1 MRKLIITILTVM
13 AALSLYG
20 CAEEENS
27 PASSSRVY
35 SVELKSN
42 TVLDAENSYFLI
54 EVNNAE
60 EIEDVVLAKEEGE
73 TDEEYMSRYNYAVS
87 EAKAKGTYILVEG
100 LGLDLQTVVLNKDNG
115 TVTNAVEN
123 KTLVI
128 VKKEAAT
135 STKQEE
141 YKIQILLDARTAVKA
156 KSVAVTV
163 GNQRFLFND
172 FNVKPARIWKDENGN
187 TITSINVPE
196 NEKDDKQEVI
206 KKGINV
212 ISEPV
217 KVPVYSYD
225 SVNKAVAGPVDAKT
239 DITGL
244 INTNSALPFEI
255 DNYSVTED
263 INAGIQGFSGC
274 IANGADKCG
283 ITISGYKTISTEK
296 ELLLNITST
305 LNNGADSNV
314 AVTSSPV
321 LLLKGTKPVEYN
333 ILPVTSM
340 YLDVENSA
348 AIFDVKATTNNTIS
362 SSNIQVAGKYNG
374 TNDFTAGG
382 ADASATLTTGT
393 YIIKEIELNKHYRIF
408 MLAKDAATAAANGGL
423 IITVNGE
430 TNTYTANEV
439 MVGNISY
446 GYIAGNKLID
456 NYKLKL
462 NSATKIEIKL
472 NYFGAVPTLYTYNS
486 SGDAASLFTTEQ
498 TFIPNLSPITNGA
511 AIQVSNSTCTANSAA
526 VNCTFTVTA
535 TQSITSANATT
546 TGNIIL
552 PYVDG
557 DSSTGTV
564 TLPSTQLNFYTTEDT
579 TTNSVSSY

>member
-60 EIEDVVLAKEEGE
+60 EIEDVVLSKEEGE

-87 EAKAKGTYILVEG
+87 EAEAKGTYILVEG
-100 LGLDLQTVVLNKDNG
+100 LGLDLKTVVLNKDNG
-115 TVTNAVEN
+115 TVTNPVDN
-123 KTLVI
+123 NTLVI

-239 DITGL
+239 DITDL
-244 INTNSALPFEI
+244 INTNSASPFVI
-255 DNYSVTED
+255 KNYSVTED

-274 IANGADKCG
+274 ITNGADKCG
-283 ITISGYKTISTEK
+283 ITIYGYNTISTEK

-321 LLLKGTKPVEYN
+321 LLLKGTKPVE
-333 ILPVTSM
+333 
-340 YLDVENSA
+340 
-348 AIFDVKATTNNTIS
+348 
-362 SSNIQVAGKYNG
+362 
-374 TNDFTAGG
+374 
-382 ADASATLTTGT
+382 
-393 YIIKEIELNKHYRIF
+393 
-408 MLAKDAATAAANGGL
+408 
-423 IITVNGE
+423 
-430 TNTYTANEV
+430 
-439 MVGNISY
+439 
-446 GYIAGNKLID
+446 
-456 NYKLKL
+456 
-462 NSATKIEIKL
+462 
-472 NYFGAVPTLYTYNS
+472 
-486 SGDAASLFTTEQ
+486 
-498 TFIPNLSPITNGA
+498 
-511 AIQVSNSTCTANSAA
+511 
-526 VNCTFTVTA
+526 
-535 TQSITSANATT
+535 
-546 TGNIIL
+546 
-552 PYVDG
+552 
-557 DSSTGTV
+557 
-564 TLPSTQLNFYTTEDT
+564 
-579 TTNSVSSY
+579 